1 MHTETVQAVDRV
13 EPRTP
18 QLDPLGGSIDS
29 PPRGDTSGVLGSRLS
44 GYLAGMDAE
53 MFTPTLDWG
62 NELWTSLVWI
72 ARGWA
77 IAVVCT
83 LVVLVLIYR
92 FTTWGRQFWRI
103 TGEYFKGPESVKV
116 WLWLAAL
123 LLSVIAGVRISVLLS
138 FQGNDMMT
146 SFQVIAGA
154 GGNEAVKDSGVHGFW
169 VSLGIFC
176 ILAAVYMARIL
187 VDMFMV
193 QRFMLAWRV
202 WLTDRLTGDWLDG
215 KAYYRARFID
225 DTIDNPDQRIQSDI
239 DIFTAGNGPLP
250 NVPYYGST
258 NLLLFGAINATAS
271 MVSFTAIL
279 WNLSGTLAVPV
290 VGVEIPRAMFWV
302 GLGYVLF
309 ASIIAFWIGR
319 PIIWLSFNNEKFN
332 AAFRYALVRLR
343 DASEAVGFYRG
354 EVAERAQLRQLFSP
368 IVTNYKRY
376 LNRSIAFNG
385 WNWSMSQVIVPL
397 PYVLQFPRFVAGEI
411 RLGDLTQSAS
421 AFSNIQ
427 DGLSFFRNAYDLFA
441 GYRAAII
448 RLHGLVV
455 ANEEGRALPE
465 VTTMPC
471 VDGTVQL
478 DDVEVRTPDG
488 KQLIKPLDMRLEIG
502 DTLVITG
509 PSGSGKTT
517 LLRSLAELWPYT
529 SGTLTRPC
537 GPNET
542 MFLSQLPYVP
552 LGDLRAVVTYPGEE
566 GTIDDETLRRMLQKV
581 ALPHLIP
588 RLDEVQDWA
597 KVLSPGEQQRIAFA
611 RVLLIKPKAVF
622 LDEATSALDEGLEF
636 MLYQLVRTEL
646 PDTILVSVS
655 HRTTVEQH
663 HTHELELLG
672 DGEWRLGRVE
682 GEEPVPV

>member
-1 MHTETVQAVDRV
+1 
-13 EPRTP
+13 
-18 QLDPLGGSIDS
+18 
-29 PPRGDTSGVLGSRLS
+29 
-44 GYLAGMDAE
+44 

-62 NELWTSLVWI
+62 SELLTSLVWI

-77 IAVVCT
+77 IAAVCT
-83 LVVLVLIYR
+83 LIVLVLIYR
-92 FTTWGRQFWRI
+92 FTTWGKQFWRI
-103 TGEYFKGPESVKV
+103 TGAYFTGPSSLKV
-116 WLWLAAL
+116 WLGLAAL
-123 LLSVIAGVRISVLLS
+123 LLLVIAGVRLQVLLTY
-138 FQGNDMMT
+138 QGNDMLTAM
-146 SFQVIAGA
+146 QVVAEGNIS
-154 GGNEAVKDSGVHGFW
+154 GNEALKDSGVRGFW
-169 VSLGIFC
+169 ISIGIFG
-176 ILAAVYMARIL
+176 ILAALSIARL
-187 VDMFMV
+187 LLDLFVL
-193 QRFMLAWRV
+193 QRFILAWRA

-225 DTIDNPDQRIQSDI
+225 DTIDNPDQRIQQDI
-239 DIFTAGNGPLP
+239 DILTAGNGPLP
-250 NVPYYGST
+250 NIPYYGTASS
-258 NLLLFGAINATAS
+258 LLFGAIEAVAS

-279 WNLSGTLAVPV
+279 WNLSATQAIFGFD
-290 VGVEIPRAMFWV
+290 IPRALFWV
-302 GLGYVLF
+302 GLVYVLF
-309 ASIIAFWIGR
+309 ATIIAFWIGK

-343 DASEAVGFYRG
+343 DAAEAVAFYRG
-354 EVAERAQLRQLFSP
+354 EVAERTQLRRFFAPVVS
-368 IVTNYKRY
+368 NYKRY
-376 LNRSIAFNG
+376 VNRSLAFNG
-385 WNWSMSQVIVPL
+385 WNWSLSQIIVVL
-397 PYVLQFPRFVAGEI
+397 PHVVQFPRFADGEI
-411 RLGDLTQSAS
+411 TLGALNQSAS
-421 AFSNIQ
+421 AFSQIQ
-427 DGLSFFRNAYDLFA
+427 NGLSFFRNAYDLFA

-465 VTTMPC
+465 VTTTPC

-488 KQLIKPLDMRLEIG
+488 KQLIKPLDMRLAVG
-502 DTLVITG
+502 DTLVVTG

-517 LLRSLAELWPYT
+517 LLRSLAELWPFT
-529 SGTLTRPC
+529 TGTLLRPC

-552 LGDLRAVVTYPGEE
+552 LGNLRAVVSYPSKE
-566 GTIDDETLRRMLQKV
+566 GSIDDETLRRMLDKV
-581 ALPHLIP
+581 ALHHLVN
-588 RLDEVQDWA
+588 RLDEVLDWA

-611 RVLLIKPKAVF
+611 RILLTKPKAAF

-655 HRTTVEQH
+655 HRTTVSQH

-682 GEEPVPV
+682 GDEPVPV